1 MDSPKPLP
9 DVRPNPRLHGVDP
22 TSRRDVWVKK
32 LLYPAHTVPTAAAPV
47 LVGIGFALGDGVFR
61 LIPALAV
68 FLFGWLVQIGGV
80 LADNY
85 FNLLRYRDDA
95 EHPALV
101 SALDQGVVTL
111 TEIRD
116 AIVVSFLLAAT
127 TGLYLL
133 RLGGVPVFLVGL
145 GSVLASLLYSAEI
158 TEVPLHD
165 LYFFFFFGPVSV
177 GGTYYVQAVSVT
189 SSGFPLGIPP
199 GTLPLVVV
207 FAGVPIGVLTTNILV
222 VDNVRDIDF
231 DQEKSDSTLAVVIG
245 ERWSRY
251 QYRVLLAVA
260 YLCPVVLWA
269 SFGRGSSI
277 LLPLVT
283 LPIAVWVL
291 RAFTRA
297 RSYVELHAMSPRTG
311 QVLLVYAV
319 LLGVGAAIPLGSA

>member
-1 MDSPKPLP
+1 MDSSTPNP
-9 DVRPNPRLHGVDP
+9 DDRANPRLHGVDP
-22 TSRRDVWVKK
+22 TSARDVWVKK

-61 LIPALAV
+61 PIPALAV
-68 FLFGWLVQIGGV
+68 LLFGWFVQVGGV

-101 SALDQGVVTL
+101 DALDHGVVAL
-111 TEIRD
+111 DEIRD
-116 AIVVSFLLAAT
+116 AVLVSFLLAAA

-133 RLGGVPVFLVGL
+133 RLGGVPVFLVGV
-145 GSVLASLLYSAEI
+145 GSVLASVLYSAEI

-177 GGTYYVQAVSVT
+177 GGTYYVQAVSAT
-189 SSGFPLGIPP
+189 SSGFPLSIPS
-199 GTLPLVVV
+199 GTLPLAVV
-207 FAGVPIGVLTTNILV
+207 FAGVPLGALTTNILV

-231 DQEKSDSTLAVVIG
+231 DREKDDTTLAVVIG
-245 ERWSRY
+245 ERWSRD
-251 QYRVLLAVA
+251 QYRALLALA

-269 SFGRGSSI
+269 SFGLGSPL
-277 LLPLVT
+277 LLPLVS
-283 LPIAVWVL
+283 LPLAVRVL

-297 RSYVELHAMSPRTG
+297 RRYVELHAMSPRTG

-319 LLGVGAAIPLGSA
+319 LLAIGAAIPLGSA